1 MQVQEKSYI
10 DKLQSYRLYSEERIT
25 EPPVDD
31 SYFSQQK
38 YQARLYESS
47 ALTEEIKGNIEQALR
62 DYLQS
67 TFMVSVVS
75 SRTEAQNNIG
85 RLLYLYGDK
94 VSADLAK
101 LDALYYFKEAL
112 LFKQSRQ
119 SSSFDKDVVVK
130 ILNNRG
136 NYFQE
141 RLKDYKKAEEDYN
154 EAIELDPYLAET
166 YYNRGICYY
175 RQKKAWDKR
184 WQKDFNKAY
193 ELNKNLKW
201 IDIGNE

>member
-31 SYFSQQK
+31 SYFARQH

-47 ALTEEIKGNIEQALR
+47 ALTEEMKGNIEQALL

-67 TFMVSVVS
+67 TLMVSVVS

-94 VSADLAK
+94 VSAKLAN

-112 LFKQSRQ
+112 QFRQSRQ

-141 RLKDYKKAEEDYN
+141 RLKDYEKAEEDYTY
-154 EAIELDPYLAET
+154 AIHLDPNFAET

-175 RQKKAWDKR
+175 RQKKAWDDR
-184 WQKDFNKAY
+184 WQKDWDKAY
-193 ELNKNLKW
+193 ELTKNLKR